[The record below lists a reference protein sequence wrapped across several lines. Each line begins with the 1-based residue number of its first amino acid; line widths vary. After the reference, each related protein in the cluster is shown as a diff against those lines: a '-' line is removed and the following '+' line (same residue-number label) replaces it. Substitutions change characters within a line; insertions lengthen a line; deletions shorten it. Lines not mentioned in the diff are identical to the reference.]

1 MKAFIEKHKSKITAT
16 LECFDRIIFK
26 GYLPFSYPQAMQQF
40 MDYNGILIKD
50 FKPFVLKQAQKL
62 KSHAKNIAAR
72 DKRPFIYLNGRAR
85 KEKLV
90 KEIVRK
96 DKITR
101 GLVCILST
109 VEPCSSFRLVY
120 GVGRPQLQ
128 KANRKCLFLYYYF
141 VDREFGLM
149 HVRIQTWFPF
159 QIQVYINGHEWLAHK
174 MDRLNIKYTQLD
186 NAFTAIQE
194 PQRVQRLANNFIKQ
208 KWPRVL
214 SAFAR
219 RVNPLLKNILKNAE
233 YYWVIDQAEFATDVM
248 FKSRTTLKSLY
259 EKLLRHATMCFSA
272 EDVLAFLGRKLHG
285 RFEGEVLNEF
295 KRRWPGARIKHR
307 MKENWIKM
315 YDKHGCVLRIETV
328 INRPCEFKV
337 YRSGIRDGQEVIG
350 WFPMAKGVAN
360 FYRYLEVS
368 RTANNRYLQA
378 LSIVEDPANAYHML
392 GQLCEPVQCGNR
404 RRRGF
409 NPLRKDDY
417 ALFTTVLRGE
427 YFIKGFRN
435 RDITQHLFGRQPKD
449 PIERRKRS
457 ARVTRLIQLLR
468 AHGLIA
474 KIPRA
479 RRYRPTLR
487 GIAIMSAVIQV
498 REEKIPVSIHKMA
511 S

>member
-1 MKAFIEKHKSKITAT
+1 MKTFMEKHKSKITAT

-26 GYLPFSYPQAMQQF
+26 GHLPFTYPQAMQRF

-50 FKPFVLKQAQKL
+50 FKPFVLEQAQKL
-62 KSHAKNIAAR
+62 KSHAKNMAAR
-72 DKRPFIYLNGRAR
+72 NKRAFIYLNGRSR
-85 KEKLV
+85 KEELV
-90 KEIVRK
+90 KKIVRK
-96 DKITR
+96 DNITK
-101 GLVCILST
+101 GLVCILSA
-109 VEPCSSFRLVY
+109 VEPCSSFRLAY
-120 GVGRPQLQ
+120 GEGRPRLQ

-159 QIQVYINGHEWLAHK
+159 QIQVYINGHEWLVRK
-174 MDRLNIKYTQLD
+174 MDRLNINYKQLD
-186 NAFTAIQE
+186 NAFIAIQK

-214 SAFAR
+214 NAFAH
-219 RVNPLLKNILKNAE
+219 RVNPLLKDILKNTE

-248 FKSRTTLKSLY
+248 FKSRTVLKSLY

-272 EDVLAFLGRKLHG
+272 EDVLTFLGRKLHG

-307 MKENWIKM
+307 MKDNWIKM

-328 INRPCEFKV
+328 INRPYEFKV
-337 YRSGIRDGQEVIG
+337 RRSGIRNGQKIIG

-368 RTANNRYLQA
+368 RTANNHYLQA
-378 LSIVEDPANAYHML
+378 LAIVEDPARAGHML
-392 GQLCEPVQCGNR
+392 ARLCESVQCGNR
-404 RRRGF
+404 KRRGL

-417 ALFTTVLRGE
+417 ALFTNVLRGE

-435 RDITQHLFGRQPKD
+435 RDIAQDLFGQYPKNR
-449 PIERRKRS
+449 IERRRRS

-479 RRYRPTLR
+479 RRYHTTLR
-487 GIAIMSAVIQV
+487 GIAIMSAVIEL
-498 REEKIPVSIHKMA
+498 REETIPVSIHKMA